1 MPLAERT
8 AVSAWKGDLLKGTG
22 DVSFGTGAVNALPV
36 VGLRA
41 SKTRRERST
50 SPEELLAAAQAVC
63 YAMSLPNVLARGGH
77 APKSLDVTAT
87 CTFDRVDGQATITEM
102 ALTVRGSVEGMEAL
116 EFQAAADEAEQ
127 SCPVANAIRG
137 NVEITLEAELA
148 ASED

>member
-8 AVSAWKGDLLKGTG
+8 AVATWKGDLLKGTG

-36 VGLRA
+36 SWA
-41 SKTRRERST
+41 SRVEDPSGKT

-63 YAMSLPNVLARGGH
+63 YAMSLSNVLARGGH

-148 ASED
+148 AAAD